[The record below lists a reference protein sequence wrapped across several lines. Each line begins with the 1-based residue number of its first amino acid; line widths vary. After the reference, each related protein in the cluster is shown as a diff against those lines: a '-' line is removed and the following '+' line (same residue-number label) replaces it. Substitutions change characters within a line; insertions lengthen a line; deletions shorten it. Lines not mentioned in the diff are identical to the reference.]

1 MKIVNLIF
9 QRLQVFSH
17 ILHTGQKIKGIQIV
31 NTQCEKCW
39 AFLKLTANGRK
50 YGKAGIETTSA
61 ILGDPLQSEG
71 FVKAAKEYDIV
82 QKKVKQ
88 AEKANRLRR
97 TKAVKYSRKD
107 PLEVGDICTVSTQGL
122 KKIYVPHLPVF
133 VT

>member
-1 MKIVNLIF
+1 MANPVPQMAHEHKIGNIQPNLI
-9 QRLQVFSH
+9 LKPLPIWFSKWGF
-17 ILHTGQKIKGIQIV
+17 LFPGVMEESDKKEKSVNAAKGKRRRKGISMTEDSP
-31 NTQCEKCW
+31 NWK
-39 AFLKLTANGRK
+39 KMRK
-50 YGKAGIETTSA
+50 
-61 ILGDPLQSEG
+61 Q
-71 FVKAAKEYDIV
+71 VKDA
-82 QKKVKQ
+82 KVKQ